1 MPRRCALTG
10 RKVKYGKQVSHS
22 HRTSSRRFDANLQ
35 PVHLLSEALGSS
47 VRLRV
52 STRALRTVAKLGGLD
67 AYLMGTDDSRLPPEA
82 VKLKRRIQKHVA
94 KLQSGKIK
102 ARPKLEIGA

>member
-47 VRLRV
+47 IRLRV
-52 STRALRTVAKLGGLD
+52 STRALRTVAKKGGLD
-67 AYLMGTDDSRLPPEA
+67 AYLMSTDDSRLPPEA
-82 VKLKRRIQKHVA
+82 LVIKRRIRKHLA
-94 KLQSGKIK
+94 RIESGKIK
-102 ARPKLEIGA
+102 AKPKLKIGA